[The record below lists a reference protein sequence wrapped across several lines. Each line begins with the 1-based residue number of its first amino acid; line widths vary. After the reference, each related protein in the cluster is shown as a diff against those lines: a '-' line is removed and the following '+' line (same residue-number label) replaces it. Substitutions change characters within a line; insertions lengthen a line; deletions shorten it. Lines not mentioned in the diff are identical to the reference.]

1 MYDVCTYCSI
11 DTSII
16 KTDDSAS
23 KEPIA
28 PQEALRTS
36 ESQNEPYIYACIICA
51 WDKGS
56 DSDYRS

>member
-16 KTDDSAS
+16 KTNDSTS

-36 ESQNEPYIYACIICA
+36 LSCKMSHTYMHA
-51 WDKGS
+51 
-56 DSDYRS
+56 

>member
-36 ESQNEPYIYACIICA
+36 LSRKMSHTYMHA
-51 WDKGS
+51 
-56 DSDYRS
+56 